1 MEAPAMDGCVYP
13 VAARA
18 GGKQCVWTKVV
29 SFPLSPGACLEASRA
44 VERACLEASGGTGAC
59 SVPLVVFPVVF
70 PVASLVASLVV
81 LGGTA
86 VCSEAWKE
94 CLETMR
100 KMKVVGREME
110 AGGKGD
116 EG

>member
-1 MEAPAMDGCVYP
+1 M
-13 VAARA
+13 
-18 GGKQCVWTKVV
+18 
-29 SFPLSPGACLEASRA
+29 
-44 VERACLEASGGTGAC
+44 
-59 SVPLVVFPVVF
+59 PLVVFPVVF
-70 PVASLVASLVV
+70 PVASPVASLVASLVV

-110 AGGKGD
+110 AGGKG
-116 EG
+116 GSKQRLAG

>member
-1 MEAPAMDGCVYP
+1 MDGCVYP

-44 VERACLEASGGTGAC
+44 VERACLEASEGTGAC
-59 SVPLVVFPVVF
+59 SVPLVVFPVAS
-70 PVASLVASLVV
+70 PVASLVASLVA